1 MKFVEKIQKAIKSK
15 TSHLCVGLD
24 PNIDHLP
31 SGVEKNPD
39 GVLGFCKDIVDATKD
54 VACSYKP
61 QFAYYAA
68 IGAHKQLQTLIEYIH
83 KTTECPVIFD
93 GKRGDIDST
102 SEQYAKESFDYY
114 RADATTVN
122 PYMGIN
128 GMQPFLDYKD
138 KGVIVLCRTSNPEA
152 DLIQNLE
159 LANSN
164 LLYQEIAKSAA
175 NEWNTNS
182 NVLLV
187 AAATRTAEVAE
198 IRKRVGRMTLLV
210 PGVGLQGGDIKEVV
224 LAARGGGLIVNSSRA
239 INYAG
244 KGSDFAEKAR
254 NESIR
259 TRDEINDAIE
269 NSSDYMEIV

>member
-1 MKFVEKIQKAIKSK
+1 MKFVNEIQNAIKSSK
-15 TSHLCVGLD
+15 SHLCVGLD
-24 PNIDHLP
+24 PNINQLP
-31 SGVEKNPD
+31 SGIEKNAE
-39 GVLGFCKDIVDATKD
+39 GVLKFCKEIVDATKD

-68 IGAHKQLQTLIEYIH
+68 IGAHEQLRLLIDYIH
-83 KTTECPVIFD
+83 ENTNCPVIFD

-102 SEQYAKESFDYY
+102 SEQYAKESFGYY

-122 PYMGIN
+122 PYMGVN
-128 GMQPFLDYKD
+128 GMQPFLNYKD
-138 KGVIVLCRTSNPEA
+138 KGIIILCRTSNPDA
-152 DLIQNLE
+152 DHIQNLE
-159 LANSN
+159 LSNSN
-164 LLYQEIAKSAA
+164 LLYQEIARFAA
-175 NEWNTNS
+175 EQWNANG

-187 AAATRTAEVAE
+187 AAATRTKEVAE

-210 PGVGLQGGDIKEVV
+210 PGVGLQGGDIREVV
-224 LAARGGGLIVNSSRA
+224 LAAKGGGLIVNSSRA

-244 KGSDFAEKAR
+244 KGLDFAEKAR

-269 NSSDYMEIV
+269 DNDDYMEII